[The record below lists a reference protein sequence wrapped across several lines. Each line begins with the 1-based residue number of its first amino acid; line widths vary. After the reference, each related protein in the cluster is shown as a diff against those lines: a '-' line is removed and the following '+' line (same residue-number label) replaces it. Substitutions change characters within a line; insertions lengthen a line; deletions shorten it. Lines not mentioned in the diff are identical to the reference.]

1 MTQKKITRFGEKL
14 RALRE
19 ARKLSYRKLEALLRD
34 EAGIVISHTAI
45 RKWELAEQ
53 TVTIPKKE
61 VVAALCRIFNVTP
74 DFLLEEMF
82 NPPVKKAITDRAQ
95 EWMDV
100 DLLSEAD
107 HKLLLQ
113 IKQRLLERQELNSET
128 K

>member
-1 MTQKKITRFGEKL
+1 MTQKKITSFGEKL

-19 ARKLSYRKLEALLRD
+19 SRNLSYRKLEKLLDD
-34 EAGIVISHTAI
+34 EHGITISHTAI
-45 RKWELAEQ
+45 RKWELAAE

-82 NPPVKKAITDRAQ
+82 NPAVTKTITDRSQ

-100 DLLSEAD
+100 NLLSDED
-107 HKLLLQ
+107 HKMLLQ
-113 IKQRLLERQELNSET
+113 LKRRLLERQILNKEA
-128 K
+128 

>member
-1 MTQKKITRFGEKL
+1 MSQKKITTFGEKL

-19 ARKLSYRKLEALLRD
+19 SRNLSYRKLEKLLDD
-34 EAGIVISHTAI
+34 EHGITISHTAI
-45 RKWELAEQ
+45 RKWELAAE

-82 NPPVKKAITDRAQ
+82 SPAVTKTITDRSQ

-100 DLLSEAD
+100 NLLSDED
-107 HKLLLQ
+107 HKMLLQ
-113 IKQRLLERQELNSET
+113 LKRRLLERQILNKEA
-128 K
+128 

>member
-1 MTQKKITRFGEKL
+1 MTQKKITSFGEKL

-19 ARKLSYRKLEALLRD
+19 SRNLSYRNLEKLLD
-34 EAGIVISHTAI
+34 EEHGITISHTAI
-45 RKWELAEQ
+45 RKWELAVE

-82 NPPVKKAITDRAQ
+82 NPAITKAITDRAQ

-100 DLLSEAD
+100 DLLSEED
-107 HKLLLQ
+107 HRMLLQ
-113 IKQRLLERQELNSET
+113 LKQRLLEKQVINAEIS
-128 K
+128 